1 VSAVPAAA
9 APVHLPLQPC
19 ERCGGLGVEAS
30 PAGDA
35 VVFACPKCGHEE
47 QRRRLPFF
55 SITGPSGSGKSTLV
69 RRLWKL
75 LPECVAF
82 DGDVLWHGDYWND
95 TQAFYDRWLA
105 VAGQASQSGH
115 PVVVC
120 TAAMPEAWRSSFAV
134 FVREVNML
142 ALVCDEDE
150 LLARLEARERPRD
163 DQAPADFL
171 EQTCNFNRVLRERLE
186 HVDTS
191 RFDPD
196 EVAARVVE
204 WIRERL

>member
-1 VSAVPAAA
+1 MSRTPSAV
-9 APVHLPLQPC
+9 APQTLSWQPC
-19 ERCGGLGVEAS
+19 ERCGGLGVDATLA
-30 PAGDA
+30 AGSLLLT
-35 VVFACPKCGHEE
+35 CPQCGHEE
-47 QRRRLPFF
+47 TRRRLPFF
-55 SITGPSGSGKSTLV
+55 SVTGPSGSGKSTLV
-69 RRLWKL
+69 RRLWRL

-82 DGDVLWHGDYWND
+82 DGDVLWHGDFWKD

-120 TAAMPEAWRSSFAV
+120 TAAMPEVWQSPFAA
-134 FVREVNML
+134 FVGEVHML

-150 LLARLEARERPRD
+150 LLARLERRERPPD
-163 DQAPADFL
+163 DQAPPDFL
-171 EQTCNFNRVLRERLE
+171 EQTLNFNRVLRERLE

-191 RFDPD
+191 LLDEN
-196 EVAARVVE
+196 EVAARVVD

>member
-1 VSAVPAAA
+1 MTDLSSSL
-9 APVHLPLQPC
+9 APLQMPWQPC
-19 ERCGGLGVEAS
+19 ERCGGLGVDAS
-30 PAGDA
+30 PAGA
-35 VVFACPKCGHEE
+35 VVVFRCPRCGHEE

-55 SITGPSGSGKSTLV
+55 SITGPSGVGKSTLV
-69 RRLWKL
+69 RRLWRL

-82 DGDVLWHGDYWND
+82 DGDVLWHGDFWGD

-120 TAAMPEAWRSSFAV
+120 TAAMPDVWRSAFSV
-134 FVREVNML
+134 FVGEVHVL
-142 ALVCDEDE
+142 ALVCDQDE
-150 LLARLEARERPRD
+150 LVARLERRERPLD

-171 EQTCNFNRVLRERLE
+171 EQTLNFNRVLRERLE
-186 HVDTS
+186 HIDTS
-191 RFDPD
+191 RFDED
-196 EVAARVVE
+196 EVAARVVD